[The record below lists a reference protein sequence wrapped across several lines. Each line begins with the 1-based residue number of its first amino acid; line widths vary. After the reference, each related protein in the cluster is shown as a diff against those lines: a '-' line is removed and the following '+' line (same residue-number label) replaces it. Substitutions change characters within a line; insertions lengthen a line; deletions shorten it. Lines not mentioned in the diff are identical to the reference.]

1 MAIMWGFGR
10 TAQRFPHGLN
20 LIERREAWWGFSD
33 PSTRMAGQ
41 DMLHAVEGMV
51 GDLEPFVATGA
62 AGFLRPL
69 GVFEFIGEDLE
80 PRGQPNL
87 GMLEILASGFGADFP
102 SSGIRH
108 QVEAV
113 MGAFGLKL

>member
-1 MAIMWGFGR
+1 
-10 TAQRFPHGLN
+10 
-20 LIERREAWWGFSD
+20 
-33 PSTRMAGQ
+33 
-41 DMLHAVEGMV
+41 MLKTVEGMV
-51 GDLEPFVATGA
+51 GGFEPFVFPGA

-80 PRGQPNL
+80 PWGQPDL
-87 GMLEILASGFGADFP
+87 LMLKILARGFGADFP

-113 MGAFGLKL
+113 MGAFGLEL